1 MPAELSTGGTRSLRN
16 FLGELVW
23 RHFFK
28 DVRLEEPQ
36 VATYV
41 AAVLADFVR
50 TESLHRIRNVQGKP
64 LEDVGE
70 MLVESNPLLEAAS
83 FDRER
88 EVRKHVG
95 DYTLFMT
102 GLFPENVAR
111 IQKTRR
117 PPWMLLLISCKP
129 VRSPTQ
135 LSPHSISSNTKKKH
149 RCFSDFRRILSSAS
163 LDSTSSARFGR
174 ISARI
179 VSAIQTGFGWLPGL
193 RTTYSG
199 KFPVGRVLPWRSHP
213 PAVIVHS
220 PLPARCRCRRRSK
233 G

>member
-1 MPAELSTGGTRSLRN
+1 MAGELSTGGTRSLRN

-23 RHFFK
+23 RHFFE

-50 TESLHRIRNVQGKP
+50 TENLYRIRNAQGKR

-117 PPWMLLLISCKP
+117 PPLDAFVDFVQAGKESYA
-129 VRSPTQ
+129 VV
-135 LSPHSISSNTKKKH
+135 SSFDQFEYKEEAPL
-149 RCFSDFRRILSSAS
+149 FRRLSENFELCVVGLNLVKQDLAEFQRESYQRFKQALDGS
-163 LDSTSSARFGR
+163 LD
-174 ISARI
+174 
-179 VSAIQTGFGWLPGL
+179 
-193 RTTYSG
+193 
-199 KFPVGRVLPWRSHP
+199 
-213 PAVIVHS
+213 
-220 PLPARCRCRRRSK
+220 
-233 G
+233 

>member
-1 MPAELSTGGTRSLRN
+1 MLPELSTGGTRSLRN

-23 RHFFK
+23 RHFFE

-41 AAVLADFVR
+41 AAVLADFAR
-50 TESLHRIRNVQGKP
+50 SENLYRIRNAEGKR

-102 GLFPENVAR
+102 GLFPENVVR
-111 IQKTRR
+111 IQQGRR
-117 PPWMLLLISCKP
+117 PRLEAFVDFVQAGKESYA
-129 VRSPTQ
+129 VV
-135 LSPHSISSNTKKKH
+135 SSFDQFEY
-149 RCFSDFRRILSSAS
+149 REEAPLFRRLSENFELCVVGLNLVKQELEEFQRESYQRFKQA
-163 LDSTSSARFGR
+163 LD
-174 ISARI
+174 
-179 VSAIQTGFGWLPGL
+179 TG
-193 RTTYSG
+193 SE
-199 KFPVGRVLPWRSHP
+199 
-213 PAVIVHS
+213 
-220 PLPARCRCRRRSK
+220 
-233 G
+233 